1 MAIKE
6 HIISRLIY
14 VPQFTVICLTQAQAE
29 LSGLLSALHYFGL
42 VSNVTVQSLG
52 ISRGQC
58 HYSFNT
64 YALLE
69 ERRIC
74 APDDEHILHLT
85 QPPPI
90 RKPPILVKCL
100 QPETPENATGK
111 EPGLLMMGSSKEIIS
126 LLKPVGNATKRH
138 EPGSCVVVHFCT
150 VSSLECARVAPIM
163 NLLPHLFPTLPI
175 AYIDAYEFSRFNAE
189 FGIVSLP
196 TLMIFH
202 QGRPLIK
209 YDPSWA
215 YSEKRSFGRFI
226 MRHTNVKTVDP
237 QSIPPHPQ
245 PHSKRAPPQR
255 ARGPHGLL
263 PGPGLG
269 LHSGLPRQ
277 LPAPDGL
284 LEAARGN
291 GPTQLAGVGGD
302 PNGDGGLNPVQ
313 AKSVLSLDFRRSRT

>member
-1 MAIKE
+1 M
-6 HIISRLIY
+6 HPNLL
-14 VPQFTVICLTQAQAE
+14 FFFLTCLTQAQAE

-42 VSNVTVQSLG
+42 VSNVTFQSLG

-64 YALLE
+64 YGLLE

-85 QPPPI
+85 QLPPI
-90 RKPPILVKCL
+90 RKPPILMKCL
-100 QPETPENATGK
+100 QPETPENGTGK
-111 EPGLLMMGSSKEIIS
+111 EPGLLMMGSSKEIIN

-215 YSEKRSFGRFI
+215 DSEKRSFGRFI

-237 QSIPPHPQ
+237 QSISPHIINRTRSEP
-245 PHSKRAPPQR
+245 
-255 ARGPHGLL
+255 L
-263 PGPGLG
+263 PNVPVVHTDYYLG
-269 LHSGLPRQ
+269 LAWVFILACLANYLRQ
-277 LPAPDGL
+277 TVFWKQLV
-284 LEAARGN
+284 EMVQRN
-291 GPTQLAGVGGD
+291 WRESEETQMEMVD
-302 PNGDGGLNPVQ
+302 
-313 AKSVLSLDFRRSRT
+313 

>member
-1 MAIKE
+1 M
-6 HIISRLIY
+6 HQISKIL
-14 VPQFTVICLTQAQAE
+14 FLFFICLIQARAE
-29 LSGLLSALHYFGL
+29 LSGLMSALQYFGL
-42 VSNVTVQSLG
+42 VSNGTLQTLG

-58 HYSFNT
+58 HYSFST
-64 YALLE
+64 YALQE
-69 ERRIC
+69 DRHIC

-85 QPPPI
+85 QLPPI
-90 RKPPILVKCL
+90 RKPPILMKCL
-100 QPETPENATGK
+100 QPETPENATEE
-111 EPGLLMMGSSKEIIS
+111 EPGLLMMGSAKEILR

-150 VSSLECARVAPIM
+150 VSSLECARVAPVM

-209 YDPSWA
+209 YEPTWA

-237 QSIPPHPQ
+237 QSIPQHILNRTLSEP
-245 PHSKRAPPQR
+245 
-255 ARGPHGLL
+255 L
-263 PGPGLG
+263 PNVPVVYTDYYLG
-269 LHSGLPRQ
+269 LAWAFILACLANYLRHTVFWKQ
-277 LPAPDGL
+277 LV
-284 LEAARGN
+284 EMVQRN
-291 GPTQLAGVGGD
+291 WRESEETQMEMVD
-302 PNGDGGLNPVQ
+302 
-313 AKSVLSLDFRRSRT
+313 